1 MIILDGIT
9 IDKKLIASIG
19 NEEEVYLFVSKSAKK
34 ILDLKD
40 LNIIKEYKCSTFQ
53 ELKSKISG
61 FVSSCYKT
69 FGEEITL
76 YSNDITIRQ
85 NISAF
90 LRKRSIK
97 VKLYPL
103 IEKQKYYDKRIIL
116 FYDIENVSGVKIIDK
131 LIHYIKKNN
140 IEIKEINIATHDL
153 KQHYKEIKI
162 LKKRICNNI
171 NTIEVDMKPDSA
183 DFEMVNMLS
192 KKNNIEDNYIL
203 FTNDNGFIINF
214 SDTCI
219 KEKKNFLIY
228 YTIPNKPKAL
238 YDADL
243 VNVSYQI

>member
-9 IDKKLIASIG
+9 INKALIDTIDS
-19 NEEEVYLFVSKSAKK
+19 EEEVFLFISKSAKK
-34 ILDLKD
+34 ILNLED

-61 FVSSCYKT
+61 FVSSGFKT

-85 NISAF
+85 NISRF
-90 LRKRSIK
+90 LKKRNIN
-97 VKLYPL
+97 VKLFPL
-103 IEKQKYYDKRIIL
+103 IEKQKYYNEKIIL

-131 LIHYIKKNN
+131 LIHYIRKNK
-140 IEIKEINIATHDL
+140 IEILEINIATHDIE
-153 KQHYKEIKI
+153 QHYKEIKI
-162 LKKRICNNI
+162 LKKRVCSNI
-171 NTIEVDMKPDSA
+171 KVTEVVMKPDSA
-183 DFEMVNMLS
+183 DYEMVKMLS
-192 KKNNIEDNYIL
+192 SKTNKDNNYIL

-214 SDTCI
+214 SDICI
-219 KEKKNFLIY
+219 KESKNFLIY